1 MATFC
6 FADTEDIEIQVAL
19 VLLAYRVS
27 AAFGAPNNVV
37 CEADVR
43 HEMIFLLCP
52 VA

>member
-6 FADTEDIEIQVAL
+6 FADAEDIEIQVAL

-37 CEADVR
+37 CEANVR
-43 HEMIFLLCP
+43 HKSETF
-52 VA
+52 